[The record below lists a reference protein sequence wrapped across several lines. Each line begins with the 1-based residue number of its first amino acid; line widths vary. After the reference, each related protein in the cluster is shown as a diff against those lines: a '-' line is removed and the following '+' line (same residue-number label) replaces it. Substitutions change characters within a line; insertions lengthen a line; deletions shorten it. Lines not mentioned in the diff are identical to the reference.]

1 MKIKSFFLVSCVM
14 VCLSSYAQDAYKFQ
28 NMKLPDEKRIDLLLK
43 ELTLDEK
50 ITLLGS
56 DLAVPRL
63 GILPC
68 RHHEGLHGLALGGPA
83 AWGGREKG
91 ENGRMIPK
99 DCPTTIF
106 PQSYGLGSTWD
117 VDLVKKVGEQASIEA
132 RYYMQRPE
140 NKRTALVMR
149 APNADLARDPR
160 WGRTEESFG
169 EDPFLTARLTVA
181 NIEGL
186 QGDNPRYWRTAALM
200 KHFLANSNEDRRDS
214 TSSDFDMRLFYRYH
228 LYRWWR
234 IEAAGKLS
242 SRFSDLGRRGCSGGE
257 GYYRTILG

>member
-1 MKIKSFFLVSCVM
+1 M
-14 VCLSSYAQDAYKFQ
+14 
-28 NMKLPDEKRIDLLLK
+28 
-43 ELTLDEK
+43 
-50 ITLLGS
+50 
-56 DLAVPRL
+56 
-63 GILPC
+63 
-68 RHHEGLHGLALGGPA
+68 
-83 AWGGREKG
+83 
-91 ENGRMIPK
+91 
-99 DCPTTIF
+99 
-106 PQSYGLGSTWD
+106 
-117 VDLVKKVGEQASIEA
+117 KKVGEQASIEA

-214 TSSDFDMRLFYRYH
+214 TSSDFDMRLFYEYYAYPFIKVLRKPVAGH
-228 LYRWWR
+228 LWQRIMDGMASRCVFILAWR
-234 IEAAGKLS
+234 RLPV
-242 SRFSDLGRRGCSGGE
+242 RNGG
-257 GYYRTILG
+257 TTVSFVPMVAH

>member
-1 MKIKSFFLVSCVM
+1 MGRLAPVDVVYKFNSSQHEDKIIFLVSCVM

-99 DCPTTIF
+99 DCPTTI
-106 PQSYGLGSTWD
+106 SLNLMDSVLLGTLIW
-117 VDLVKKVGEQASIEA
+117 
-132 RYYMQRPE
+132 
-140 NKRTALVMR
+140 
-149 APNADLARDPR
+149 
-160 WGRTEESFG
+160 
-169 EDPFLTARLTVA
+169 
-181 NIEGL
+181 
-186 QGDNPRYWRTAALM
+186 
-200 KHFLANSNEDRRDS
+200 
-214 TSSDFDMRLFYRYH
+214 
-228 LYRWWR
+228 
-234 IEAAGKLS
+234 
-242 SRFSDLGRRGCSGGE
+242 
-257 GYYRTILG
+257 